1 MPNRKQTQNTPTHK
15 QRGVHKQL
23 INNNRTILDL
33 SITNDIVSSKIYDKR
48 DADGWLRMGPRDFCR
63 HILSC
68 GELKVSKGAK
78 IRNRI
83 QSSTT
88 PDPQYQWKSDILTVD
103 ITNESQEV
111 R

>member
-23 INNNRTILDL
+23 INNNRTILHL

-48 DADGWLRMGPRDFCR
+48 DADGWLRMGPRNFCR

-83 QSSTT
+83 QSCTT
-88 PDPQYQWKSDILTVD
+88 PDPQYQWESDILTVD